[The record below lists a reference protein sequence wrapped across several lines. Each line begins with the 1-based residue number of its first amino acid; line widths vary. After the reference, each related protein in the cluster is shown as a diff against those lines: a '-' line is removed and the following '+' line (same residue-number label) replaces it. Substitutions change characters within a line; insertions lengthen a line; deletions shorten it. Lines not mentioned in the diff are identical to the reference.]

1 MTERG
6 TPIVNPA
13 RACPFVAFVDERD
26 ERSTVPDHRHRC
38 YAEEV
43 PAPRALAHQEA
54 YCLSS
59 SFPVCPT
66 FQDWARREAAQAR
79 DVPGGASLAGGST
92 VAGAGAAAF
101 PETVVGRDDDDLA
114 GGERRRDWA
123 APPAWRR
130 EDDDV
135 GGEAPA
141 FIPPVTTLGGSA
153 AATAAPA
160 VPPAAMPSAGVP
172 SSAIPS
178 GLSGS
183 LADRMAGGRDE
194 ESAPASGRRDWEDAS
209 RAWGEANRAQ
219 IDEIDEWGDEKGSN
233 DRAALAGAAGG
244 AAVAGRRDAS
254 WPREDREPADR
265 LRSVTEREAP
275 APAWERPKRFEA
287 YPALRSRRG
296 LPVVPLVI
304 GLVVI
309 ALAALLLFKLPEFLG
324 VGAPASTATPP
335 PSEVITS
342 TPGPTTSTSTE
353 APSVA
358 PGPTATT
365 YQVQPGDTM
374 TKIANKFGVPLQDL
388 IDANKDTVENPSSLI
403 VGQTLII
410 PAVAPTTLPDA
421 GTPSP

>member
-79 DVPGGASLAGGST
+79 DIPGGATLAGGST
-92 VAGAGAAAF
+92 VAAAGAASF
-101 PETVVGRDDDDLA
+101 PESAVDRDDDDLA
-114 GGERRRDWA
+114 IGERRRDWA

-130 EDDDV
+130 EDDDDV
-135 GGEAPA
+135 AGEPV
-141 FIPPVTTLGGSA
+141 IVPPVTTLGGSSA
-153 AATAAPA
+153 AAPAAA

-172 SSAIPS
+172 SSSIPS

-194 ESAPASGRRDWEDAS
+194 EVAPASGRRDWEDAS

-219 IDEIDEWGDEKGSN
+219 IDEIDQWGDETGSI
-233 DRAALAGAAGG
+233 DRAALAGAVGG
-244 AAVAGRRDAS
+244 GAVAGRRDAS
-254 WPREDREPADR
+254 WPREDREAADR

-287 YPALRSRRG
+287 YPALRARRG
-296 LPVVPLVI
+296 IPVVPLVI

-309 ALAALLLFKLPEFLG
+309 ALAAFLLFKLPEFLG
-324 VGAPASTATPP
+324 VGAPTASPTPSP
-335 PSEVITS
+335 TEVTTT
-342 TPGPTTSTSTE
+342 TPAPTTPASSE
-353 APSVA
+353 EPSAA

-388 IDANKDTVENPSSLI
+388 IDANKDTVENPSNLI

-410 PAVAPTTLPDA
+410 PAVPPTTLPDA
-421 GTPSP
+421 GTQAP

>member
-79 DVPGGASLAGGST
+79 DVPGGAT
-92 VAGAGAAAF
+92 VAGASADIF
-101 PETVVGRDDDDLA
+101 PEAVVGRDDDDLI
-114 GGERRRDWA
+114 GGERRRDWTS
-123 APPAWRR
+123 PPAWRR
-130 EDDDV
+130 EDDDDIA
-135 GGEAPA
+135 GEAPA
-141 FIPPVTTLGGSA
+141 VPPVTTLGASS

-160 VPPAAMPSAGVP
+160 VPPTAMPPAGVP
-172 SSAIPS
+172 ASAIPS

-194 ESAPASGRRDWEDAS
+194 EIAPASGRRDWEDAN

-219 IDEIDEWGDEKGSN
+219 IDEVDEWGDETGSG
-233 DRAALAGAAGG
+233 DRAAFAGAAG
-244 AAVAGRRDAS
+244 AAVVGRRDAS
-254 WPREDREPADR
+254 TWPREDRESVDR
-265 LRSVTEREAP
+265 LRGATEREAP

-287 YPALRSRRG
+287 YPVLRSRRG

-324 VGAPASTATPP
+324 VGAPASTATPSP
-335 PSEVITS
+335 TEVITT
-342 TPGPTTSTSTE
+342 TPGPTTSTSSE
-353 APSVA
+353 EPSAA

-388 IDANKDTVENPSSLI
+388 IDANKDTVENPSNLV

-410 PAVAPTTLPDA
+410 PAVPPTTLPDA
-421 GTPSP
+421 GTPAP